1 MRLNDLLP
9 KTYKYKGQEIEI
21 DLTFDNVLDLFDVI
35 GMEELSEF
43 HRAKLCLVLLF
54 EDDVIEPEDT
64 IEVWNDIFDR
74 FLVSTKEEVVRY
86 DIAGNE
92 MPTKKEE
99 PLIDLD
105 QDAEYLYSSFI
116 QAYGIDLI
124 QEQGKLHWLKFK
136 ALLNGLPENRIIKQ
150 IIHIRSYEPGE
161 HDSKEYKKKMKEL
174 QDFYRLEVD
183 K

>member
-9 KTYKYKGQEIEI
+9 KTYEYKELEIEI
-21 DLTFDNVLDLFDVI
+21 DLTFDNVLDLFDVLKMI
-35 GMEELSEF
+35 ELSEF
-43 HRAKLCLVLLF
+43 HRAELCLVLLF
-54 EDDVIEPEDT
+54 GDGVIEPEDA

-74 FLVSTKEEVVRY
+74 FLDSTKGVVVRY
-86 DIAGNE
+86 DLAGNK
-92 MPTKKEE
+92 MPTKTSE

-116 QAYGIDLI
+116 QAYGINLI
-124 QEQGKLHWLKFK
+124 QEQGKLHWFEFK
-136 ALLNGLPENRIIKQ
+136 ALLNGLPENTIIKQ

-161 HDSKEYKKKMKEL
+161 HDSTEYKEQMQGL